1 MRHEEILYVALG
13 AAAVG
18 LLFAR
23 TRKIVGAGS
32 MQDTPVSL
40 ENVRKGIARGW
51 YSAQL
56 CTVDGRPAVK
66 LSGTANGKPYSDYY
80 PVTQSTWDALRKDGV
95 QQIGRVC
102 GIGAVFPIRRFNPNT
117 AYTITIYGKRD
128 IGERPFI
135 LEQKHFVR
143 GIDSKESL
151 MRAVAEIGRR
161 WWYDYFEVHTELP
174 NNNWSSAY
182 YRKDG
187 TRISFEELMESR

>member
-23 TRKIVGAGS
+23 TRKIVGAGT

-80 PVTQSTWDALRKDGV
+80 PVSQATWDALKADGV

-102 GIGAVFPIRRFNPNT
+102 GVGRLSNFPWTPD
-117 AYTITIYGKRD
+117 AYTDIYIFRNGRQVDATSKW
-128 IGERPFI
+128 
-135 LEQKHFVR
+135 FVR
-143 GIDSKESL
+143 NKQQALDYAKKLARG
-151 MRAVAEIGRR
+151 RA
-161 WWYDYFEVHTELP
+161 YDQVFVGLVHGEEYVEAGYTP
-174 NNNWSSAY
+174 NGN
-182 YRKDG
+182 
-187 TRISFEELMESR
+187 RIY